1 MRRSTLLENLNQ
13 QFEDDPEYVVE
24 GILLHVAEAICAEME
39 RQKLS
44 RSELAKRMGVR
55 RQYITQFLNTPTNTT
70 LLTIA
75 RFAKALAVDFATL
88 LSGAV
93 EGTQRVPSARTMPA
107 LEWWLPATPQ
117 GLASERTAGSGADQ
131 NLSKAA

>member
-1 MRRSTLLENLNQ
+1 
-13 QFEDDPEYVVE
+13 
-24 GILLHVAEAICAEME
+24 ME

-75 RFAKALAVDFATL
+75 RFAKALNVDFATL